1 MTYYV
6 GEQQEK
12 DIAFIERYIFA
23 SNAATGSKFDAN
35 ANVDNKNVAT
45 MGNELHKGKNIYDNR
60 MIIYRY
66 LNQNYGEKIA
76 DSYLTELMTHRKYKH
91 DETATPGMP
100 YCVAIA
106 MYIFVLEGLI
116 SLGGQSKAPTD
127 LKSFCGGFINL
138 VYTISGQF
146 AGAVATPEFLMY
158 MDYFIRLDYG
168 DDYLDRLDE
177 KVEMTRKGRTL
188 EKVIENCF
196 QQVVHSINIPSGG
209 RNGQAVFW
217 NISYFDKNYFDG
229 VFGEFHFPDGSSP
242 KWETL
247 SWLQKKFMKWFN
259 KERESHVLTFPVE
272 TIALLSDEFDI
283 VDEEYADFASE
294 MYSEGHSFF
303 TYISDSA
310 DSLSSC
316 CRLRNS
322 LKDMNDVEH
331 NHNTHQYSM
340 GTASVST
347 GSKSVI
353 TMNLNRTIQDAV
365 TRYFSDNLI
374 PYTKGSQV
382 TKEVREKYKKGI
394 YDAIS
399 NEIAESTEQIHKYHL
414 GFNSFLEMML
424 ENHMLPVY
432 DAGYIHQNKQYYTVG
447 VNGLTDAAEFLS
459 IEANVNSDYEE
470 FCNMILE
477 TINKVNKKNRTR
489 KIMFNTEFVPG
500 ENLSVKNYNWD
511 KNDGYYVSS
520 KHNVYSSYFFNPEDE
535 SLSVIDK
542 MTLHGKNF
550 VKYLDGGSACHIN
563 LQEHL
568 TKEQY
573 RKLLK
578 LAVLKGTNYFT
589 FNVRNTLCLDC
600 GNISKHTLD
609 KCPKCGSSN
618 IDYLTRIIG
627 YLKRMGA
634 WAEPRKKE
642 GDERVY
648 NKIEK

>member
-1 MTYYV
+1 MV
-6 GEQQEK
+6 KFKEQTIK
-12 DIAFIERYIFA
+12 DIAFIESYIHA
-23 SNAATGSKFDAN
+23 SNAATGSKFDSN
-35 ANVDNKNVAT
+35 ANVEQKNIAT
-45 MGNELHKGKNIYDNR
+45 MGNELHKGKNIEDNR
-60 MIIYRY
+60 MIIYRH
-66 LNQNYGEKIA
+66 LDKLYGEKIA
-76 DSYLTELMTHRKYKH
+76 LSYLSELENHRKYKH

-106 MYIFVLEGLI
+106 MYTFANEGLK
-116 SLGGQSKAPTD
+116 SLGGQSDAPTD

-138 VYTISGQF
+138 VYTISGHF
-146 AGAVATPEFLMY
+146 AGAVATPEFLLY
-158 MDYFIRLDYG
+158 MDYYIRLDYG
-168 DDYLDRLDE
+168 DNYLTKLNDV
-177 KVEMTRKGRTL
+177 VELNRKGRTL

-196 QQVVHSINIPSGG
+196 QQVVHSINTPAGG
-209 RNGQAVFW
+209 RSGQAVFW

-229 VFGEFHFPDGSSP
+229 VFSEFEFPDNSKP

-259 KERESHVLTFPVE
+259 KEREKYVLTFPVE
-272 TIALLSDEFDI
+272 TMALLSDGEDI
-283 VDEEYADFASE
+283 VDKEYADFAAE
-294 MYSEGHSFF
+294 MYSEGHSYF

-340 GTASVST
+340 GTASVAT

-365 TRYFSDNLI
+365 RRYSSEKLGYMLTAGQKFDKSI
-374 PYTKGSQV
+374 
-382 TKEVREKYKKGI
+382 TKEQRQAMYEYIRG
-394 YDAIS
+394 
-399 NEIAESTEQIHKYHL
+399 EIADSTEQIHKYHIAFDEEL
-414 GFNSFLEMML
+414 KEML
-424 ENHMLPVY
+424 NNHMLPTY
-432 DAGYIHQNKQYYTVG
+432 DACYIHQNKQYYTVG
-447 VNGLTDAAEFLS
+447 VNGLTDAAEFLNIDANLNDDY
-459 IEANVNSDYEE
+459 IEFTNL
-470 FCNMILE
+470 ILE

-500 ENLSVKNYNWD
+500 ENLSVKNYDWD
-511 KNDGYYVSS
+511 KADGYYVSP
-520 KHNVYSSYFFNPEDE
+520 KHNAYSSYFFNPEDE

-542 MTLHGKNF
+542 MKLHGEKF

-563 LQEHL
+563 LAEHL

-573 RKLLK
+573 RVLLK
-578 LAVLKGTNYFT
+578 VAVKNGTNYFT

-600 GNISKHTLD
+600 GYISKHTLD
-609 KCPKCGSSN
+609 KCPKCGSTH

-634 WAEPRKKE
+634 WAEARQKE
-642 GDERVY
+642 GERRAY
-648 NKIEK
+648 NN